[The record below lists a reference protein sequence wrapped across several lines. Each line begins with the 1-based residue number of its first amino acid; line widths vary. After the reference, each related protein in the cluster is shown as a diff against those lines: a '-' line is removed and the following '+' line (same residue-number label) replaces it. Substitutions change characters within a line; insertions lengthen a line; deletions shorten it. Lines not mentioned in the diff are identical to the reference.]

1 MSAEILE
8 LLEKMHPEQQKGARD
23 GKFEQRLLNELPAV
37 LLRLTPGNLLRKE
50 FEKLHDILRLRD
62 EKRRAFKESKKAGG
76 KGKGN
81 HITSADKIVFSTIIS
96 HLQAGSQFTDRLTQG
111 MAPEQAIAALRAELI
126 ESRAELNMIRTL
138 TAPMLLLGTMQCSRC
153 MLSQVVMDDVGA
165 SSSSYQ
171 PLE

>member
-1 MSAEILE
+1 MRACCS
-8 LLEKMHPEQQKGARD
+8 
-23 GKFEQRLLNELPAV
+23 
-37 LLRLTPGNLLRKE
+37 LTVPKSS
-50 FEKLHDILRLRD
+50 FVQMI
-62 EKRRAFKESKKAGG
+62 
-76 KGKGN
+76 
-81 HITSADKIVFSTIIS
+81 

-153 MLSQVVMDDVGA
+153 MLSQVVMDDAGA

-171 PLE
+171 PPWPIE